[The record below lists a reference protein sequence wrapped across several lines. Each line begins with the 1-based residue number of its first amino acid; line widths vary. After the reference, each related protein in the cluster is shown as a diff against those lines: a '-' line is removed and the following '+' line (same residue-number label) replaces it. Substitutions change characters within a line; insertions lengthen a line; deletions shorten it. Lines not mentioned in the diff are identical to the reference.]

1 MIHLCRL
8 GKGPLYQSESSQ
20 KEKTEAKDL
29 IGQNGIK
36 GTFTEVWPG
45 KWGSTM
51 VDEASGD

>member
-45 KWGSTM
+45 KWGSTR